1 MGTRPDIL
9 AHLKFTQIIAL
20 MEIKYKYPG
29 KLKKVGKV

>member
-20 MEIKYKYPG
+20 MEIKYNWKYMEN
-29 KLKKVGKV
+29 